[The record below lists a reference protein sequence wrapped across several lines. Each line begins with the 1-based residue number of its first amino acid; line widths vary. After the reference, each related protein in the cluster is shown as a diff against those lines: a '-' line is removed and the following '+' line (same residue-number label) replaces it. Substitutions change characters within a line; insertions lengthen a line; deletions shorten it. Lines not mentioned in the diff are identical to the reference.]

1 MDSDVIIAG
10 RSIINMVM
18 NIVLIFQMEV
28 FYLFDQIG
36 YSVSPLLRA
45 LVQQY
50 IEYSDVS

>member
-28 FYLFDQIG
+28 FYLFAIISYGLDKF
-36 YSVSPLLRA
+36 R
-45 LVQQY
+45 
-50 IEYSDVS
+50 